1 MPIKTFEEAC
11 EKLKLDPETIL
22 PDVSRFPMKHQKA
35 IIANAK
41 MYIIAEALNEGWEPN
56 WNDSDEY
63 KYFPWF
69 DMEEDKKNNPSG
81 FRFYGT
87 FCVFTDT
94 RTSGGSRLCFKTGK
108 LSDYCGTQFVELWR
122 DMMVLPK

>member
-11 EKLKLDPETIL
+11 KKLKLDPAAIL
-22 PDVSRFPMKHQKA
+22 PDVSRFPAKHQKA
-35 IIANAK
+35 ITATAK
-41 MYIIAEALNEGWEPN
+41 MYIVAEALNEGWEPN

-81 FRFYGT
+81 FRFVGT
-87 FCVFTDT
+87 YFDYSVTY
-94 RTSGGSRLCFKTGK
+94 SAGGSRLCFKSQK
-108 LSDYCGTQFVELWR
+108 LSDYCATQFVELWR
-122 DMMVLPK
+122 DMMVLSK